1 MKRIFILVVI
11 ALFAVGALMAE
22 EATLIDFSKLA
33 VDIYVDP
40 GDPSSG
46 DEDAQAA
53 EGEQENNQNRQTMM
67 DFSTVA
73 GNSYTPEQKQVMKT
87 SLAIPNWDV
96 TLSSSSRNVTNM
108 VLSFTREV
116 ASKQWEK
123 VMGVRVHF
131 PVENFNSSARV
142 VPPFEIPAYDWD
154 TVGDD
159 GAVSRPESEDR
170 SQPSR
175 FEEGYGVVK
184 NVGSLKAVAVNAY
197 GLNFPHRLSAIL
209 IDSEGR
215 EKVVEMGSLKYDG
228 WRELTWRN
236 PQYISEVRNREVR
249 LYPLYPTSTPFVK
262 FGGFLIKRDASD
274 DGGDF
279 IGYFKDVKII
289 YDKAVLDTER
299 DIDDEGEWKIIETR
313 EDAKKRFEVQ
323 RFGNNQVERYL
334 ETQKKATEE
343 NFTETPKN
351 SEEQTQ

>member
-11 ALFAVGALMAE
+11 ALFTVGALTAE

-33 VDIYVDP
+33 ADIYVDP
-40 GDPSSG
+40 GNPSSG
-46 DEDAQAA
+46 DEDAQAS
-53 EGEQENNQNRQTMM
+53 EEQENNQNRQTMM

-73 GNSYTPEQKQVMKT
+73 GNNYTPEQKQVMKT

-96 TLSSSSRNVTNM
+96 TLSSSSRNVTTM
-108 VLSFTREV
+108 VLSFTKEI

-123 VMGVRVHF
+123 VMGVRIHF
-131 PVENFNSSARV
+131 PVENFNGSARII
-142 VPPFEIPAYDWD
+142 PPFEIPAYDWD

-159 GAVSRPESEDR
+159 GAVSRPEGEDR

-175 FEEGYGVVK
+175 FEDGYGVIK
-184 NVGSLKAVAVNAY
+184 NVGSLKAVAVNVY
-197 GLNFPHRLSAIL
+197 GLNFPHSLAAIL

-215 EKVVEMGSLKYDG
+215 EKVIEMGSLKYEG

-236 PQYISEVRNREVR
+236 PQYISEVRNRELR

-262 FGGFLIKRDASD
+262 FGGFLIKRGAGEA
-274 DGGDF
+274 GGDF

-299 DIDDEGEWKIIETR
+299 DINDEAEWRIIETR

-334 ETQKKATEE
+334 ETQKKATEDS
-343 NFTETPKN
+343 FAETPKN
-351 SEEQTQ
+351 SDQETQ

>member
-11 ALFAVGALMAE
+11 ALFTVGALIAE

-33 VDIYVDP
+33 ADIYVDP
-40 GDPSSG
+40 GNPSSG
-46 DEDAQAA
+46 DEDAQ
-53 EGEQENNQNRQTMM
+53 ESEEQEQENNQNRQTMM

-73 GNSYTPEQKQVMKT
+73 GNNYTAAQKKVMKT

-96 TLSSSSRNVTNM
+96 TLSSSSQTVTNM
-108 VLSFTREV
+108 VLSFTKEV
-116 ASKQWEK
+116 SSKQWEK

-131 PVENFNSSARV
+131 PVENFNSSARI

-175 FEEGYGVVK
+175 FEEGFGVVK
-184 NVGSLKAVAVNAY
+184 NVGSLKALAVNAY
-197 GLNFPHRLSAIL
+197 GLNFPHSLSAIL

-215 EKVVEMGSLKYDG
+215 ERVIELGSLRYEG

-236 PQYISEVRNREVR
+236 PQYVAEVRNRELR

-262 FGGFLIKRDASD
+262 FGGFLIRRDAGAA
-274 DGGDF
+274 GGDF
-279 IGYFKDVKII
+279 IGYCKDH
-289 YDKAVLDTER
+289 LR
-299 DIDDEGEWKIIETR
+299 
-313 EDAKKRFEVQ
+313 
-323 RFGNNQVERYL
+323 
-334 ETQKKATEE
+334 
-343 NFTETPKN
+343 
-351 SEEQTQ
+351 